1 MVLNIHDQ
9 IKARMEETEG
19 VTLIKSLDPLLGA
32 EIWAKFQMWHSLS
45 EDVALSPKERIS
57 QNHSKYIL

>member
-32 EIWAKFQMWHSLS
+32 EI
-45 EDVALSPKERIS
+45 
-57 QNHSKYIL
+57 